1 VNILLVLACSV
12 LFIVPLYFVVNSV
25 YQDGVF
31 GRGSLLSISFFSASI
46 LGDTAIGSGFY
57 VPPPFVLLICAFA
70 VFLSWHLARFELRVI
85 RQRKGESRQAV

>member
-1 VNILLVLACSV
+1 MNILLVIACLV

-31 GRGSLLSISFFSASI
+31 GRGSLLGISFLSAAI

-57 VPPPFVLLICAFA
+57 VPPPVVLLVCSFA
-70 VFLSWHLARFELRVI
+70 VFLCWHLCRFHTRVARREQWKPVVR
-85 RQRKGESRQAV
+85 